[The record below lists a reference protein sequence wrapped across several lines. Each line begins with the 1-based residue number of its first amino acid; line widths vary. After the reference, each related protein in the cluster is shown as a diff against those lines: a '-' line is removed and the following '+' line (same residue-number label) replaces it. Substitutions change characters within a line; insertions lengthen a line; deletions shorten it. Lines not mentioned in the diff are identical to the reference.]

1 VPATTFTS
9 IVMVAFAVLVLTI
22 ASYAWF
28 GDWEPRP
35 RTMQPRRARARPDV
49 ISAEVAALRRAI
61 EAYERE
67 HGSR

>member
-1 VPATTFTS
+1 VQPTTFTS
-9 IVMVAFAVLVLTI
+9 IVMAALAVLLLTM

-35 RTMQPRRARARPDV
+35 RRAPEPQDRL
-49 ISAEVAALRRAI
+49 STEVEALRRSI

-67 HGSR
+67 HGG

>member
-1 VPATTFTS
+1 VAPTTFTS

-35 RTMQPRRARARPDV
+35 RRAPQPQDRV
-49 ISAEVAALRRAI
+49 GAEVAALRRAI

-67 HGSR
+67 HRT

>member
-1 VPATTFTS
+1 MGPTTFTS
-9 IVMVAFAVLVLTI
+9 IVMVAFAVVVLTI

-35 RTMQPRRARARPDV
+35 RRVRDPEDRARA
-49 ISAEVAALRRAI
+49 EVEALRRAI

-67 HGSR
+67 RS

>member
-1 VPATTFTS
+1 VAATTFTS
-9 IVMVAFAVLVLTI
+9 IVMVAFAVLVLTM

-35 RTMQPRRARARPDV
+35 RTVPPRLTRTRGDD
-49 ISAEVAALRRAI
+49 ISREVAALRQAI

>member
-1 VPATTFTS
+1 MAPTTFTS
-9 IVMVAFAVLVLTI
+9 IVMIAFAVLVLTM

-35 RTMQPRRARARPDV
+35 RRTSDPEDPV
-49 ISAEVAALRRAI
+49 SAEVAALRRAI

-67 HGSR
+67 HHAP